1 MANLFN
7 KIVTSTQGHSLKI
20 IFLLHMYFKFSI
32 FLLKYSLQYVTARKN
47 VLGTGTLPFLEGM
60 SQLPAPTYLP
70 TSSFLQCTLYS

>member
-47 VLGTGTLPFLEGM
+47 VLGT
-60 SQLPAPTYLP
+60 
-70 TSSFLQCTLYS
+70 